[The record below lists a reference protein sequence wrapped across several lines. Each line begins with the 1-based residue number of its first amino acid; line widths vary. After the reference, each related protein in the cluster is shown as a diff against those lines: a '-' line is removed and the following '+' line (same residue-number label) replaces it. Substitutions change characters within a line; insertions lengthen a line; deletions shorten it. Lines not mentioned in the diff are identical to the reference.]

1 MAENQ
6 DTELTLSTGKL
17 LGFFFGMVVVCGI
30 FFSLGYLVG
39 KGSSQA
45 GAPVMTDSAAN
56 SNISTSG
63 GSKPAAG
70 HLSTSDAA
78 QPCAPGDASC
88 APANPENAAIST
100 TPDTETKAAAARPE
114 ASKANDKGSAVATR
128 NAAAPE
134 LTNQPASLTGFMV
147 QVAAVSKQ
155 EDADALVKA
164 LRKKEY
170 PVFIAT
176 QADSK
181 LFHVQVG
188 PFPQQKD
195 AEAMRAKLAGD
206 GYNAILK
213 K

>member
-1 MAENQ
+1 MASQ

-17 LGFFFGMVVVCGI
+17 LGFFFGMVVICGI

-56 SNISTSG
+56 SNLVSNG
-63 GSKPAAG
+63 GSKPSAG
-70 HLSTSDAA
+70 HVATPSAASATADATSAA
-78 QPCAPGDASC
+78 SSASDPSYQK
-88 APANPENAAIST
+88 ALQEKDPNPQLVTPEPAK
-100 TPDTETKAAAARPE
+100 TEVPTKADE
-114 ASKANDKGSAVATR
+114 KKNASVLKTV
-128 NAAAPE
+128 APE
-134 LTNQPASLTGFMV
+134 LATAGTGFMV

-170 PVFIAT
+170 PVFVVN
-176 QADSK
+176 QPNSN

-188 PFPQQKD
+188 PFAQQKD
-195 AEAMRAKLAGD
+195 AEAMRTKLAGD

>member
-1 MAENQ
+1 MASQ

-56 SNISTSG
+56 SNLSTNG
-63 GSKPAAG
+63 GTKPSAG
-70 HLSTSDAA
+70 HATAPVTTTSE
-78 QPCAPGDASC
+78 APPADSASASDPGYQKALQQKDSNPQLE
-88 APANPENAAIST
+88 APETVKAEVP
-100 TPDTETKAAAARPE
+100 TKADE
-114 ASKANDKGSAVATR
+114 KKNASVLKTV
-128 NAAAPE
+128 APE
-134 LTNQPASLTGFMV
+134 LATASTGFMV

-170 PVFIAT
+170 PVFVVN
-176 QADSK
+176 QPNSN

-188 PFPQQKD
+188 PFAQQKD